1 MKLKYLA
8 SLLFLT
14 TTIMSCA
21 QQPNQKSSTDQKMT
35 MDLTVDAVKF
45 SKAISAPDAQI
56 LDVRT
61 AGEFQSGHI
70 ANALQANWLDSKE
83 FKNRTQHLDKS
94 KTIYI
99 YCQSGG
105 RSASAQNALIQAG
118 FTVVNLE
125 GGMSNWRMQA
135 MPVEGAGDKVQ
146 MRIVDFEKLIQ
157 SNEYVLV
164 EIGALWCP
172 PCRKMQP
179 IVDALKQSPPKP
191 FYFLAVDGGQ
201 DMDVMKSVK
210 ADDLPTFI
218 LYKNGIEVWRKVGVT
233 PKDDFVK
240 AFNFI

>member
-1 MKLKYLA
+1 MKLKCLA
-8 SLLFLT
+8 SLLLLT

-21 QQPNQKSSTDQKMT
+21 QNNASNTSNELTISTKAFSAGVMQPG
-35 MDLTVDAVKF
+35 
-45 SKAISAPDAQI
+45 AQI

-61 AGEFQSGHI
+61 ATEYQSGHI
-70 ANALQANWLDSKE
+70 ANALQANWLDPKE

-94 KTIYI
+94 KMIYI

-105 RSASAQNALIQAG
+105 RSSSAQAVLMDAG
-118 FTVVNLE
+118 YKVVNLE
-125 GGMSNWRMQA
+125 GGMSNWKMQQ
-135 MPVEGAGDKVQ
+135 MPVEGVGNTVQ
-146 MRIVDFEKLIQ
+146 MRVVDFEKVLQ

-164 EIGALWCP
+164 DIGAIWCP

-179 IVDALKQSPPKP
+179 IMDALKQTPPKP

-218 LYKNGIEVWRKVGVT
+218 LYKNGVEVWRKVGVT
-233 PKDDFVK
+233 PKEDFVK
-240 AFNFI
+240 AFGL

>member
-1 MKLKYLA
+1 MILKYLV

-21 QQPNQKSSTDQKMT
+21 QKPNQKNVTDQKMA
-35 MDLTVDAVKF
+35 MDLTVDAAKF
-45 SKAISAPDAQI
+45 SKAIAVQGAQI

-61 AGEFQSGHI
+61 AGEYQSGHI
-70 ANALQANWLDSKE
+70 ANALQANWLDPKE

-94 KTIYI
+94 KTVYI

-105 RSASAQNALIQAG
+105 RSASAQTVLLQEG
-118 FTVVNLE
+118 YQVVNLE
-125 GGMSNWRMQA
+125 GGISNWRMQQL
-135 MPVEGAGDKVQ
+135 PIEGGGTKLQMRVADFDKVVHANQ
-146 MRIVDFEKLIQ
+146 
-157 SNEYVLV
+157 YVLV

-179 IVDALKQSPPKP
+179 VMDTLKQTPPKP

-201 DMDVMKSVK
+201 DMDVMKSVN

-218 LYKNGIEVWRKVGVT
+218 LYKNGVEVWRKVGVA
-233 PKDDFVK
+233 PKEDFEK
-240 AFNFI
+240 AFGL

>member
-1 MKLKYLA
+1 
-8 SLLFLT
+8 
-14 TTIMSCA
+14 MSCA
-21 QQPNQKSSTDQKMT
+21 QKPS
-35 MDLTVDAVKF
+35 MDLTVDAAKF
-45 SKAISAPDAQI
+45 SKAIAAPDAQI

-61 AGEFQSGHI
+61 ASEYQSGHI
-70 ANALQANWLDSKE
+70 ANALQANWLDPRE
-83 FKNRTQHLDKS
+83 FNNRTQYLDKS

-105 RSASAQNALIQAG
+105 RSASAQTALIQAG
-118 FTVVNLE
+118 FNVVNLE
-125 GGMSNWRMQA
+125 GGISNWRMQQ
-135 MPVEGAGDKVQ
+135 MPVEGAGNKVQ

-179 IVDALKQSPPKP
+179 VVDGLKQSPPKP

-201 DMDVMKSVK
+201 DMEVMKSVK

-218 LYKNGIEVWRKVGVT
+218 LYKSGIEVWRKVGVT
-233 PKDDFVK
+233 PKEDFEK
-240 AFNFI
+240 AFGL

>member
-1 MKLKYLA
+1 MKLKCLA

-14 TTIMSCA
+14 ATVMSCA
-21 QQPNQKSSTDQKMT
+21 QQPSQQNVKDQKPA
-35 MDLTVDAVKF
+35 MDLTVDVAKF
-45 SKAISAPDAQI
+45 SQAITAADAQI

-70 ANALQANWLDSKE
+70 ANALQANWLDPQE
-83 FKNRTQHLDKS
+83 FKKRTQHLDKA

-105 RSASAQNALIQAG
+105 RSASAQTALMQDG
-118 FTVVNLE
+118 FKVVNLE
-125 GGMSNWRMQA
+125 GGMSNWKMQQ
-135 MPVEGAGDKVQ
+135 MPVEGSGNVVQ
-146 MRIVDFEKLIQ
+146 MRVVDFKKLIA

-164 EIGALWCP
+164 DIGATWCP

-179 IVDALKQSPPKP
+179 IMDALKQTPPKP

-201 DMDVMKSVK
+201 DIDVMKSVK

-218 LYKNGIEVWRKVGVT
+218 LFKNGVEVWRKVGVA
-233 PKDDFVK
+233 PKEDFEK
-240 AFNFI
+240 AFEI

>member
-1 MKLKYLA
+1 MILKYLV

-21 QQPNQKSSTDQKMT
+21 QNNPNKSSIE
-35 MDLTVDAVKF
+35 LTISTTAFSTAVKQ
-45 SKAISAPDAQI
+45 PGAQI

-61 AGEFQSGHI
+61 AGEYQSGHI
-70 ANALQANWLDSKE
+70 ANALQANWLDPKE

-94 KTIYI
+94 KIIYI

-105 RSASAQNALIQAG
+105 RSASAQAALMEAG
-118 FTVVNLE
+118 FKVVNLE
-125 GGMSNWRMQA
+125 GGMSNWRMQQ
-135 MPVEGAGDKVQ
+135 MPVEGIGNAVQ
-146 MRIVDFEKLIQ
+146 MRVVDFEKVLQ
-157 SNEYVLV
+157 SNQYVLV
-164 EIGALWCP
+164 DIGAVWCP

-179 IVDALKQSPPKP
+179 VMDALKQTPPKP

-218 LYKNGIEVWRKVGVT
+218 LYKNGVEVWRKVGVA
-233 PKDDFVK
+233 PKEDFEK
-240 AFNFI
+240 AFGL

>member
-1 MKLKYLA
+1 
-8 SLLFLT
+8 
-14 TTIMSCA
+14 MSCA

-61 AGEFQSGHI
+61 AGEFKSGHI

-233 PKDDFVK
+233 PKDDFAK
-240 AFNFI
+240 AFGL